1 LKTFRLER
9 VSGVRLR
16 QKSTFSPDSFGI
28 GLRSGQSGKFPDA
41 LKTSLAYNGIVTYMT
56 ASRAITWSIGIWLI
70 VLALYAGMSL
80 THPRGSQTLVAFGNV
95 VQCIVPLIANAGLL
109 LNAGTPYWRR
119 NIFWML
125 LALSCT
131 LWMVGQFQWTYY
143 EVYLHEPL
151 PGLYPGDILFFLH
164 GVPLMAALALQPHR
178 KRGEVHAR
186 LGYLDFGLLLTWWTF
201 VYVFFVLPWIYA
213 APTSALYNHNF
224 NVITD
229 TQNAIIVVGLILLWL
244 RSKGAWKNVY
254 FHLLGASVVYMLA
267 SLVVDVQNDVG
278 IYYTG
283 SLYDLPLISS
293 FFWFAFAGLIAYLNS
308 AQLDAAQSAES
319 FDSGNDTEP
328 GVHGWS
334 SRLAMAAVISLPLLA
349 LYSLQFDHAEP
360 AVRDFRL
367 VTTMVAALPLAGLI
381 FVRSHFA
388 EKDRGRLLV
397 QSEQALE
404 NLKRLQTQLVQ
415 TEKLV
420 SLGQLAAGA
429 AHEINNP
436 LAAILGF
443 SDLLADD
450 ETLPEKARSTA
461 SKIREQA
468 RRTKTLVG
476 NLLSFA
482 RQVPPERTLLDI
494 NTVVNN
500 AVQLRA
506 LDLRSTTTRIEQ
518 QLESVLPGV
527 RGDGNQLMQ
536 VFFNLISNAIDAM
549 ETHKGGVLTIK
560 TLRDRGNV
568 VILFS
573 DTGPGIKEPHRVFDP
588 FYTTKPVG
596 KGTGLGLSICFGII
610 QEHSGKILC
619 YNRQEGGAVFRVE
632 LPAVLAAFPAKE
644 LQQLTTQGSNP
655 RKPN

>member
-1 LKTFRLER
+1 M
-9 VSGVRLR
+9 
-16 QKSTFSPDSFGI
+16 
-28 GLRSGQSGKFPDA
+28 
-41 LKTSLAYNGIVTYMT
+41 TS
-56 ASRAITWSIGIWLI
+56 SRTITWAVGIWLA
-70 VLALYAGMSL
+70 VLALYAGISL
-80 THPRGSQTLVAFGNV
+80 SLPRGSQTLVDFGNV

-125 LALSCT
+125 IALSCT
-131 LWMVGQFQWTYY
+131 LWMMGQFQWTYY
-143 EVYLHEPL
+143 EVYLHRPL
-151 PGLYPGDILFFLH
+151 PGLYAGDILFFLR
-164 GVPLMAALALQPHR
+164 GIPCMAALALLPHR
-178 KRGEVHAR
+178 KSGEVRTR
-186 LGYLDFGLLLTWWTF
+186 LGYMDFGLLLTWWTYI
-201 VYVFFVLPWIYA
+201 YVFFVLPWIYA
-213 APTSALYNHNF
+213 TPASPQYNHNF

-229 TQNAIIVVGLILLWL
+229 TQNGVIVFWLIFLWL
-244 RSKGAWKNVY
+244 RSQGAWKRVY
-254 FHLLGASVVYMLA
+254 FHLMGASVAYMLA
-267 SLVVDVQNDVG
+267 SLVVDVQSDVG

-283 SLYDLPLISS
+283 SLYDLPLISA
-293 FFWFAFAGLIAYLNS
+293 FFWFALAGLIAYSNR
-308 AQLDAAQSAES
+308 AQMDATQPEES
-319 FDSGNDTEP
+319 SDFLGDSSP
-328 GVHGWS
+328 SIHGWS
-334 SRLAMAAVISLPLLA
+334 SRLAMAAVLSLPLLA
-349 LYSLQFDHAEP
+349 LYSLRADRAEP
-360 AVRDFRL
+360 DVRDFRL

-388 EKDRGRLLV
+388 ETDRARLLV

-404 NLKRLQTQLVQ
+404 NLKRLQAQLVQ

-450 ETLPEKARSTA
+450 EALPDKARSTA

-500 AVQLRA
+500 AVQLRT
-506 LDLRSTTTRIEQ
+506 LDLRSSTTRIETL
-518 QLESVLPGV
+518 LESVLPGV

-536 VFFNLISNAIDAM
+536 VFFNLISNAVDAM
-549 ETHKGGVLTIK
+549 ESHKGGVLTIK
-560 TLRDRGNV
+560 TMRDRGNV

-596 KGTGLGLSICFGII
+596 KGTGLGLSICFGIV
-610 QEHSGKILC
+610 QEHGGKILC

-632 LPAVLAAFPAKE
+632 LPAVLAAFPARE
-644 LQQLTTQGSNP
+644 LQQLTTQSSNP
-655 RKPN
+655 HKPG

>member
-1 LKTFRLER
+1 MSSSRRIAWMLGTWILILVIYSA
-9 VSGVRLR
+9 VSLLLR
-16 QKSTFSPDSFGI
+16 
-28 GLRSGQSGKFPDA
+28 
-41 LKTSLAYNGIVTYMT
+41 
-56 ASRAITWSIGIWLI
+56 
-70 VLALYAGMSL
+70 
-80 THPRGSQTLVAFGNV
+80 RGSDSLSAFGNI
-95 VQCIVPLIANAGLL
+95 VQCRVPLFANAGLL
-109 LNAGTPYWRR
+109 LNAGTPHWRR

-125 LALSCT
+125 LAMSCT
-131 LWMVGQFQWTYY
+131 LWMIGQFEWTYY
-143 EVYLHEPL
+143 EVYLHRPL
-151 PGLYPGDILFFLH
+151 PEMYPGDILFFLR
-164 GVPLMAALALQPHR
+164 GIPMMAAIALRPHR
-178 KRGEVHAR
+178 KRGEIQLR
-186 LGYLDFGLLLTWWTF
+186 FGYLDFVLLLIWWTF
-201 VYVFFVLPWIYA
+201 LYVFVVLPWLYA
-213 APTSALYNHNF
+213 APSLGQYNHTF
-224 NVITD
+224 NLVTNI
-229 TQNAIIVVGLILLWL
+229 QNMVIVVGWAILWL
-244 RSKGAWKNVY
+244 QSSGAWRIVY
-254 FHLLGASVVYMLA
+254 ANLFGASTVYMFS
-267 SLVVDVQNDVG
+267 SLTINVAIDG
-278 IYYTG
+278 HKYYTG
-283 SLYDLPLISS
+283 SLYDLQLMST
-293 FFWFAFAGLIAYLNS
+293 FLWFALAGVIAH
-308 AQLDAAQSAES
+308 QHQ
-319 FDSGNDTEP
+319 GRQTEP
-328 GVHGWS
+328 TENASDSIPDATSDESVGPA
-334 SRLAMAAVISLPLLA
+334 RLAMAAVISLPLFAIYTLRFSQDDA
-349 LYSLQFDHAEP
+349 Q
-360 AVRDFRL
+360 VRDFRL
-367 VTTMVAALPLAGLI
+367 MATLLASVPLAFLI
-381 FVRSHFA
+381 FVRTHLPARARS
-388 EKDRGRLLV
+388 RLLA
-397 QSEQALE
+397 QSEQSIE
-404 NLKRLQTQLVQ
+404 NLKRLQAQIVQ
-415 TEKLV
+415 SEKLV

-450 ETLPEKARSTA
+450 PTLPEKARVTA
-461 SKIREQA
+461 GKIRDQA
-468 RRTKTLVG
+468 RRTKTLVA
-476 NLLSFA
+476 NLLRFA

-494 NTVVNN
+494 NTVVTN

-655 RKPN
+655 RKSS

>member
-1 LKTFRLER
+1 MAP
-9 VSGVRLR
+9 LR
-16 QKSTFSPDSFGI
+16 KPILAVVNSM
-28 GLRSGQSGKFPDA
+28 
-41 LKTSLAYNGIVTYMT
+41 TS
-56 ASRAITWSIGIWLI
+56 SRPITWTLGIWAF
-70 VLALYAGMSL
+70 VLALYAGVSL
-80 THPRGSQTLVAFGNV
+80 LLPRGSQTLVAFGDM

-125 LALSCT
+125 IALSCT
-131 LWMVGQFQWTYY
+131 LWMIGQFEWTYY
-143 EVYLHEPL
+143 EVYLHKPV
-151 PGLYPGDILFFLH
+151 PGLYPGDILFFLR
-164 GVPLMAALALQPHR
+164 GIPLIAALALQPHR
-178 KRGEVHAR
+178 KRGEVRAR
-186 LGYLDFGLLLTWWTF
+186 LGYLDFGLLLAWWTF
-201 VYVFFVLPWIYA
+201 VYVFHVMPWLYGTPDIA
-213 APTSALYNHNF
+213 QYNHNF

-229 TQNAIIVVGLILLWL
+229 TQNGLIVLGLILLWL
-244 RSKGAWKNVY
+244 RSRGAWKKVY

-267 SLVVDVQNDVG
+267 SLVVNVQNDIG

-283 SLYDLPLISS
+283 SLYDLGLIST
-293 FFWFAFAGLIAYLNS
+293 FFWFALAGSIAYSNRALM
-308 AQLDAAQSAES
+308 DAAQPEESPDSRDDSAQ
-319 FDSGNDTEP
+319 N
-328 GVHGWS
+328 VHDWS

-349 LYSLQFDHAEP
+349 LYSLRADQMEP
-360 AVRDFRL
+360 GVRDFRL

-388 EKDRGRLLV
+388 EVDRARLLV
-397 QSEQALE
+397 RSELALE
-404 NLKRLQTQLVQ
+404 NLKRLQAQLVQ

-443 SDLLADD
+443 SDLLAED
-450 ETLPEKARSTA
+450 ETLPKKARSTA
-461 SKIREQA
+461 SKIRDQA

-494 NTVVNN
+494 NTVVGN

-506 LDLRSTTTRIEQ
+506 LDLRSSTTHVEQ
-518 QLESVLPGV
+518 ELESVLPGV

-536 VFFNLISNAIDAM
+536 VFFNVISNAIDAM
-549 ETHKGGVLTIK
+549 EAHNGGMLTIK
-560 TLRDRGNV
+560 TMRDRGNV

-596 KGTGLGLSICFGII
+596 KGTGLGLSICFGIV

-619 YNRQEGGAVFRVE
+619 YNRREGGAVFRVE
-632 LPAVLAAFPAKE
+632 LPAVLAGFPARE
-644 LQQLTTQGSNP
+644 LQQLTTQESNP
-655 RKPN
+655 HKPD

>member
-1 LKTFRLER
+1 M
-9 VSGVRLR
+9 
-16 QKSTFSPDSFGI
+16 
-28 GLRSGQSGKFPDA
+28 
-41 LKTSLAYNGIVTYMT
+41 TS
-56 ASRAITWSIGIWLI
+56 SRAITWAAGICLL
-70 VLALYAGMSL
+70 VLALYAGISL
-80 THPRGSQTLVAFGNV
+80 THQRGSPTLVLFGDV
-95 VQCIVPLIANAGLL
+95 VQSIVPLIANAGLL

-131 LWMVGQFQWTYY
+131 LWMIGQFQWTYY
-143 EVYLHEPL
+143 EVHLHKTL
-151 PGLYPGDILFFLH
+151 PGLYPGDILFFLR
-164 GVPLMAALALQPHR
+164 GVPFMAALALQPHR
-178 KRGEVHAR
+178 KRGEIHTR

-201 VYVFFVLPWIYA
+201 VYIFFVLPWIYA
-213 APTSALYNHNF
+213 TPASAQYNHNF
-224 NVITD
+224 NVVTD
-229 TQNAIIVVGLILLWL
+229 TQNGIIVFGLIFLWL
-244 RSKGAWKNVY
+244 RSQRPWKKVY

-267 SLVVDVQNDVG
+267 ALVVDVQNDVG
-278 IYYTG
+278 VYYTG
-283 SLYDLPLISS
+283 SLYDIPLISA
-293 FFWFAFAGLIAYLNS
+293 FFWFALAGLVAYLNRS
-308 AQLDAAQSAES
+308 QLDAAQPEES
-319 FDSGNDTEP
+319 FDSESDSALK
-328 GVHGWS
+328 VHGWS
-334 SRLAMAAVISLPLLA
+334 SRLAMVAVISLPLLA
-349 LYSLQFDHAEP
+349 LYSLHFDQGEP
-360 AVRDFRL
+360 SVRDFRL
-367 VTTMVAALPLAGLI
+367 ITTIVAALPLAALI
-381 FVRSHFA
+381 FVRSHYA
-388 EKDRGRLLV
+388 ETDRARLLV

-450 ETLPEKARSTA
+450 ETLPPKARSTA
-461 SKIREQA
+461 SKIRDQA

-500 AVQLRA
+500 AVQLRT
-506 LDLRSTTTRIEQ
+506 LDLRSSTARIEL

-536 VFFNLISNAIDAM
+536 VFFNLITNAIDAM
-549 ETHKGGVLTIK
+549 QSHKGGVLTIK
-560 TLRDRGNV
+560 TMRDRGNV
-568 VILFS
+568 VILFL

-596 KGTGLGLSICFGII
+596 KGTGLGLSICFGIV
-610 QEHSGKILC
+610 QEHNGKILC

-632 LPAVLAAFPAKE
+632 LPAVLAAFAAKE
-644 LQQLTTQGSNP
+644 LQQLTAQGSNP
-655 RKPN
+655 RKPG